1 MKEMVKLENEKVG
14 ASCIEQCFKQSMGKK
29 SKQNERIYKFAN

>member
-14 ASCIEQCFKQSMGKK
+14 ARCIEQCFTPILFTKK
-29 SKQNERIYKFAN
+29 YTKNY